1 MAEFTFTDSE
11 ERAYPYISFNG
22 GALIAVPGQ
31 TYELDADPGDG
42 RWTPASTP
50 IVAPES
56 PQTAPDAPL
65 TGANPVPD
73 QTPSPN

>member
-22 GALIAVPGQ
+22 GALIAQPGQ

-42 RWTPASTP
+42 RWVPA
-50 IVAPES
+50 VAPEA
-56 PQTAPDAPL
+56 PQAAPEAPL
-65 TGANPVPD
+65 AASSPTPD
-73 QTPSPN
+73 QTPSQN